1 VRATPELSSV
11 YPTTPRIG
19 SIPERTEEG
28 EMVQDASSG
37 RCSAAAL
44 AATFAAGALALGTT
58 GADAQQRRSAEASS
72 LRAVEVVEPSSGET
86 TRSLVRPLTASER
99 LRVEA
104 ELDEADH
111 RPGEVDGTF
120 DESTARALRA
130 FQREHELEPC
140 GCVDLPTAETL
151 GIDVRVVMTE
161 IASAGDETRASDT
174 DRPDRSGTA
183 AARADV
189 EMIYPSSPVPAPEPA
204 GRAAESASGAP
215 AAQGGTAGA
224 AAATGAG
231 PPEVPVTY
239 HRGGAFAGTRVGVP
253 FFVVDSAGNLV
264 PFTPGV
270 PVIRPAAGQAGQR
283 PGARG
288 HSRHRVPF
296 PPNRTR
302 GRPPTGGGGGS

>member
-1 VRATPELSSV
+1 
-11 YPTTPRIG
+11 
-19 SIPERTEEG
+19 
-28 EMVQDASSG
+28 MVQDASTG
-37 RCSAAAL
+37 RWAAAL

-72 LRAVEVVEPSSGET
+72 LRAVEVVEPSSGQT

-104 ELDEADH
+104 ELDEAGL
-111 RPGEVDGTF
+111 RPGEVDGIF
-120 DESTARALRA
+120 DEATARALRG

-161 IASAGDETRASDT
+161 IASSGD
-174 DRPDRSGTA
+174 G
-183 AARADV
+183 ARAEV
-189 EMIYPSSPVPAPEPA
+189 EMIYPSSPAPAPEPA
-204 GRAAESASGAP
+204 ERAPEPARGAP
-215 AAQGGTAGA
+215 GAPDGTPDAASA
-224 AAATGAG
+224 AAGG

-239 HRGGAFAGTRVGVP
+239 YRGGAFAGTPVGVP
-253 FFVVDSAGNLV
+253 FFVLDSAGNLV

-270 PVIRPAAGQAGQR
+270 PVIRPEAGEAGQGAGV
-283 PGARG
+283 RG

>member
-1 VRATPELSSV
+1 MMEDPSR
-11 YPTTPRIG
+11 
-19 SIPERTEEG
+19 
-28 EMVQDASSG
+28 G
-37 RCSAAAL
+37 RRSAAAL
-44 AATFAAGALALGTT
+44 TATFAAGALAVGTT
-58 GADAQQRRSAEASS
+58 GVDAQQARSAEASS

-104 ELDEADH
+104 ELDEAGL
-111 RPGEVDGTF
+111 RPGEVDGVF
-120 DESTARALRA
+120 DDATARALRG

-161 IASAGDETRASDT
+161 IASTGEGPRASAT
-174 DRPDRSGTA
+174 DRPDRSGA
-183 AARADV
+183 RAARDEV
-189 EMIYPSSPVPAPEPA
+189 EVIYPISPAPAPEPA
-204 GRAAESASGAP
+204 GRAPESVS
-215 AAQGGTAGA
+215 AATA
-224 AAATGAG
+224 AAAG

-239 HRGGAFAGTRVGVP
+239 HRGGAFAGARVGIP
-253 FFVVDSAGNLV
+253 FFVVDSAGDLV

-270 PVIRPAAGQAGQR
+270 PVLRPEAGEAGQG